1 MNKIMRQNKNSIF
14 RLSALLLFL
23 LAIAVKAHSQI
34 YAIGKVQ
41 DAFLK
46 VPLPEAKVSLL
57 NATDS
62 TVIMDTIPV
71 NKMYRA
77 DGTLRE
83 AQFSMKV
90 EGTPHKY
97 LLKATLRGY
106 ETGYLPF
113 AIKEGEEGGYL
124 FLDNPLEL
132 RKMPERDLGEVTVT
146 ATKVKMFWK
155 GDTLV
160 YDATAFKM
168 PDGSMLDDLIRQMP
182 GVTMNENGEIFVN
195 NRKIDELQLGSRSF
209 MRGNSK
215 ILLENLPYYTV
226 KDIKVYDQE
235 TDLNRTAGSQIE
247 KKKFVM
253 DVNLKAEY
261 QYGYIAN
268 VEAAGGT
275 DGRWLGRAFLLG
287 FTRNTRY
294 TLMANSNNV
303 NESRHIG
310 SSDYWTPESM
320 PKSLL
325 TTHSVASDID
335 YQSTDKNVKEK
346 LTIDFTSTHDKG
358 DMSKR
363 QDLFVEGSPLQI
375 LQQSMR
381 TTENKLKLGNRFKY
395 TTPKNHMLDTDLALD
410 YKSYH
415 GNSNMLAEQYVDTL
429 ITCQRNVGF
438 NKGKAWN
445 VSINASM
452 LPHMKKWGKLNPYLL
467 LKAKVDYSSDENQ
480 HAQQFHVKDFANATS
495 SNTYNAND
503 YSKRQWKTSATLTYG
518 IGGKMNYASVEVT
531 PSYNRTETHDWLYHP
546 DTLRLPSQ
554 MDMLQAITD
563 YGNSYDSELQSYGSD
578 VMLQFYRFQELPANM
593 AMGLPKRSVNF
604 INVYFVMKIKHDKL
618 NYQRGQLDTLATRT
632 TLRINPWADIN
643 LYVKKDERR
652 PARVSLG
659 YYESNT
665 PLIDMISLYDSST
678 PLVVRLGNPGL
689 KAWHS
694 ESYIRAEYKDL
705 RSSRHNYTLS
715 ARFNYIHNDVSQSV
729 SFNPK
734 TSVYTYRPENIHG
747 AYDAK
752 AKATAFYTLDAN
764 RRWTVENS
772 ADGNFI
778 HSLDHVMLE
787 GETQSKVNAVSTLT
801 LHDRAYLQ
809 YNKGPLYVRATGDVR
824 WRHSESK
831 RQGFTTLNV
840 TDFRYGL
847 AARYTI
853 PLLNTTISVDGN
865 MYSRRGYGNL
875 GLNRDDFVLN
885 ASASQAFLKGK
896 LVARIEAFDLLHQLS
911 STEYK
916 VNAQGR
922 TETWYRTLPHY
933 LMGHIIYHFN
943 KNPKKK

>member
-1 MNKIMRQNKNSIF
+1 MNVTF
-14 RLSALLLFL
+14 RLSTLLLFL
-23 LAIAVKAHSQI
+23 LAFVLKANSQCYI
-34 YAIGKVQ
+34 VGKVQ

-46 VPLPEAKVSLL
+46 IPLPEAKVALL
-57 NATDS
+57 NAKDS
-62 TVIMDTIPV
+62 TVIIDTIPV
-71 NKMYRA
+71 KEKYRA
-77 DGTLRE
+77 DGTLKE

-90 EGTPHKY
+90 EGRPHKY

-113 AIKEGEEGGYL
+113 AINEGEADGFL
-124 FLDNPLEL
+124 FLDDALEL
-132 RKMPERDLGEVTVT
+132 RKIPERDLDEVTVT

-160 YDATAFKM
+160 YDATAFKL

-182 GVTMNENGEIFVN
+182 GVTMNEKGEIFVN

-215 ILLENLPYYTV
+215 VLLENLPYYTV
-226 KDIKVYDQE
+226 KNIKVYDQE
-235 TDLNRTAGSQIE
+235 TDLNRAAGSQIE
-247 KKKFVM
+247 NKKFVM

-275 DGRWLGRAFLLG
+275 DDRWLGRAFLLG

-294 TLMANSNNV
+294 TLLANSNNV

-335 YQSTDKNVKEK
+335 YQSTDKNIQEK
-346 LTIDFTSTHDKG
+346 LSIDFTSTRDKG
-358 DMSKR
+358 DMTK
-363 QDLFVEGSPLQI
+363 QEELFLAGSPLQTMK
-375 LQQSMR
+375 QSTM
-381 TTENKLKLGNRFKY
+381 TKENKLKIGNRFKY
-395 TTPKNHMLDTDLALD
+395 IKPKAFMLDADVALG

-415 GNSNMLAEQYVDTL
+415 GNTYMLAEQYVDTL
-429 ITCQRNVGF
+429 ITRQHNVGF
-438 NKGKAWN
+438 NDGKKWDA
-445 VSINASM
+445 SINASLM
-452 LPHMKKWGKLNPYLL
+452 PHMKKMGNLGQHLL
-467 LKAKVDYSSDENQ
+467 MKANVNYSSDENQ
-480 HAQQFHVKDFANATS
+480 QAQQFNVKDFANASS
-495 SNTYNAND
+495 SNTFNASD
-503 YSKRQWKTSATLTYG
+503 YAKRQLKASASLTYG
-518 IGGKMNYASVEVT
+518 LGGKMNSASIEIT
-531 PSYNRTETHDWLYHP
+531 PSYNQEKTHDWLYHP
-546 DTLRLPSQ
+546 DSLLLPSQ

-563 YGNSYDSELQSYGSD
+563 HANSYESKLQSFGTD
-578 VMLQFYRFQELPANM
+578 VMLSFYRFQELPANM
-593 AMGLPKRSVNF
+593 AMGLPKRSMNF
-604 INVYFVMKIKHDKL
+604 IDIYLVMKIKHDKL
-618 NYQRGQLDTLATRT
+618 NYLRGQIDTLATRT
-632 TLRINPWADIN
+632 TIRFNPWANIR

-652 PARVSLG
+652 PIHISLG
-659 YYESNT
+659 YNESNT
-665 PLIDMISLYDSST
+665 PLIDMVNIHDSST
-678 PLVVRLGNPGL
+678 PLVVRLGNPDL
-689 KAWHS
+689 KAWRS
-694 ESYIRAEYKDL
+694 VSYIFAEYKDL

-715 ARFNYIHNDVSQSV
+715 AGFNYIHNDVSQSV
-729 SFNPK
+729 SFNAK
-734 TSVYTYRPENIHG
+734 NGVYTYRPENIHG

-752 AKATAFYTLDAN
+752 AKATVFYTLDAN

-778 HSLDHVMLE
+778 HSLDHAMLA
-787 GETQSKVNAVSTLT
+787 GETQSQVNAVNTLT
-801 LHDRAYLQ
+801 LYDRAYLQ
-809 YNKGPLYVRATGDVR
+809 YNKGSLYVRATGDVR

-831 RQGFTTLNV
+831 RPGFATLNA

-885 ASASQAFLKGK
+885 ASASQSFLKGK
-896 LVARIEAFDLLHQLS
+896 LIARIEAFDLLHQLS
-911 STEYK
+911 STDYK

-933 LMGHIIYHFN
+933 LMGHVIYHFN
-943 KNPKKK
+943 KNPKRK

>member
-1 MNKIMRQNKNSIF
+1 MNVTF
-14 RLSALLLFL
+14 RLSTLLLFL
-23 LAIAVKAHSQI
+23 LAFVLKANSQCYI
-34 YAIGKVQ
+34 VGKVQ

-46 VPLPEAKVSLL
+46 IPLPEAKVALL
-57 NATDS
+57 NAKDS
-62 TVIMDTIPV
+62 TVIIDTVPV
-71 NKMYRA
+71 KEKYRA
-77 DGTLRE
+77 DGTLKE

-90 EGTPHKY
+90 EGRPHKY

-113 AIKEGEEGGYL
+113 AINEGEADGFL
-124 FLDNPLEL
+124 FLDDALEL
-132 RKMPERDLGEVTVT
+132 RKIPERDLDEVTVT

-160 YDATAFKM
+160 YDATAFKL

-182 GVTMNENGEIFVN
+182 GVTMNEKGEIFVN

-215 ILLENLPYYTV
+215 VLLENLPYYTV
-226 KDIKVYDQE
+226 KNIKVYDQE
-235 TDLNRTAGSQIE
+235 TDLNRAAGAQIE
-247 KKKFVM
+247 NKKFVM

-275 DGRWLGRAFLLG
+275 DDRWLGRAFLLG

-294 TLMANSNNV
+294 TLLANSNNV

-335 YQSTDKNVKEK
+335 YQSTDKNIQEK
-346 LTIDFTSTHDKG
+346 LSIDFTSTRDKG
-358 DMSKR
+358 DMTK
-363 QDLFVEGSPLQI
+363 QEELFLAGSPLQTMK
-375 LQQSMR
+375 QSTM
-381 TTENKLKLGNRFKY
+381 TKENKLKIGNRFKY
-395 TTPKNHMLDTDLALD
+395 IKPKAFMLDADVALG

-415 GNSNMLAEQYVDTL
+415 GNTNMLAEQYVDTL
-429 ITCQRNVGF
+429 ITRQHNVGF
-438 NKGKAWN
+438 NDGKKWDA
-445 VSINASM
+445 SINANLM
-452 LPHMKKWGKLNPYLL
+452 PHMKKMGNLGQHLL
-467 LKAKVDYSSDENQ
+467 MKANVNYSSDENQ
-480 HAQQFHVKDFANATS
+480 QAQQFNVRDFANASS
-495 SNTYNAND
+495 SNTFNAND
-503 YSKRQWKTSATLTYG
+503 YAKRQLKASASLTYG
-518 IGGKMNYASVEVT
+518 LGGKMNYASIEIT
-531 PSYNRTETHDWLYHP
+531 PSYNQEKTHDWLYHP
-546 DTLRLPSQ
+546 DSLLLPSQ

-563 YGNSYDSELQSYGSD
+563 HANSYESKLQSFGTD
-578 VMLQFYRFQELPANM
+578 VMLSFYRFQELPANM
-593 AMGLPKRSVNF
+593 AMGLPKRSMNF
-604 INVYFVMKIKHDKL
+604 IDIYLVMKIKHDKL
-618 NYQRGQLDTLATRT
+618 NYLRGQIDTLATRT
-632 TLRINPWADIN
+632 TIRFNPWANIR

-652 PARVSLG
+652 PIHISLG
-659 YYESNT
+659 YNESNT
-665 PLIDMISLYDSST
+665 PLIDMVNIHDSST
-678 PLVVRLGNPGL
+678 PLVVRLGNPDL
-689 KAWHS
+689 KAWRS
-694 ESYIRAEYKDL
+694 VSYIFAEYKDL

-715 ARFNYIHNDVSQSV
+715 AGFNYIHNDVSQSV
-729 SFNPK
+729 SFNAK
-734 TSVYTYRPENIHG
+734 NGVYTYRPENIHG

-752 AKATAFYTLDAN
+752 AKATVFYTLDAN

-778 HSLDHVMLE
+778 HSLDHAMLA
-787 GETQSKVNAVSTLT
+787 GETQSQVNAVNTLT
-801 LHDRAYLQ
+801 LYDRAYLQ
-809 YNKGPLYVRATGDVR
+809 YNKGSLYVRATGDVR

-831 RQGFTTLNV
+831 RTGFAALNA

-847 AARYTI
+847 TARYTI
-853 PLLNTTISVDGN
+853 PLLNTTISMDGN

-885 ASASQAFLKGK
+885 ASASQSFLKGK
-896 LVARIEAFDLLHQLS
+896 LIARIEAFDLLHQLS
-911 STEYK
+911 STDYK

-943 KNPKKK
+943 KNPKRK

>member
-1 MNKIMRQNKNSIF
+1 MNTTS
-14 RLSALLLFL
+14 RLSILLLFL
-23 LAIAVKAHSQI
+23 LAIALKVNAQI

-46 VPLPEAKVSLL
+46 IPLPEAKVALL
-57 NATDS
+57 NAKDS

-71 NKMYRA
+71 KKMYRA

-90 EGTPHKY
+90 EGRPHKY

-113 AIKEGEEGGYL
+113 AIKEGEEGGYM
-124 FLDNPLEL
+124 FLDNALEL
-132 RKMPERDLGEVTVT
+132 RKMPEKDLGEVTVT

-160 YDATAFKM
+160 YDATAFKL

-182 GVTMNENGEIFVN
+182 GVTMNEKGEIFVN

-215 ILLENLPYYTV
+215 VLLENLPYYTV
-226 KDIKVYDQE
+226 KNIKVYDQE
-235 TDLNRTAGSQIE
+235 TDLNRAVGAQIE
-247 KKKFVM
+247 NKKFVM

-268 VEAAGGT
+268 VEAAGGA
-275 DGRWLGRAFLLG
+275 DDRGLGRAFLLG

-294 TLMANSNNV
+294 TLLANSNNV

-320 PKSLL
+320 PKFLL

-335 YQSTDKNVKEK
+335 YQSSDKNVQEK
-346 LTIDFTSTHDKG
+346 LSIDFTSTRDKG
-358 DMSKR
+358 DMTK
-363 QDLFVEGSPLQI
+363 QEELFLAGSPLQTMK
-375 LQQSMR
+375 QSTM
-381 TTENKLKLGNRFKY
+381 TKENKLKIGNRFKY
-395 TTPKNHMLDTDLALD
+395 IKPKAFMLDADIALG

-415 GNSNMLAEQYVDTL
+415 GNTNMLAEQYVDTL
-429 ITCQRNVGF
+429 ITRQHNVGF
-438 NKGKAWN
+438 NDGKKWDA
-445 VSINASM
+445 SINASLM
-452 LPHMKKWGKLNPYLL
+452 PHMKKMGNLGQHLL
-467 LKAKVDYSSDENQ
+467 MKANVNYSSDENQ
-480 HAQQFHVKDFANATS
+480 QAQQFNVKDFANASS
-495 SNTYNAND
+495 SNTFNAND
-503 YSKRQWKTSATLTYG
+503 YTKRQLKASASLTYG
-518 IGGKMNYASVEVT
+518 LGGKMNYASIEIT
-531 PSYNRTETHDWLYHP
+531 PSYNQEKTHDWLYHP
-546 DTLRLPSQ
+546 DSLLLPSQ

-563 YGNSYDSELQSYGSD
+563 YANSYESKLQSFGTD
-578 VMLQFYRFQELPANM
+578 VMLSFYRSQELPANM
-593 AMGLPKRSVNF
+593 AMGLPKRSMNF
-604 INVYFVMKIKHDKL
+604 IDIYLVMKIKHDKL
-618 NYQRGQLDTLATRT
+618 NYLRGQIDTLATRT
-632 TLRINPWADIN
+632 TIRFNPWANIC

-652 PARVSLG
+652 PIHIGLG
-659 YYESNT
+659 YNESNT
-665 PLIDMISLYDSST
+665 PLIDMVNIHDSST
-678 PLVVRLGNPGL
+678 PLVVRLGNPDL
-689 KAWHS
+689 KAWRS
-694 ESYIRAEYKDL
+694 VSYILAEYKDL

-715 ARFNYIHNDVSQSV
+715 AGFNYIHNDVSQSV
-729 SFNPK
+729 SFNAK
-734 TSVYTYRPENIHG
+734 NGVYTYRPENIHG

-752 AKATAFYTLDAN
+752 AKATVFYTLDAN
-764 RRWTVENS
+764 RRWTVENC
-772 ADGNFI
+772 ADGSFI
-778 HSLDHVMLE
+778 HSLDHAMLA
-787 GETQSKVNAVSTLT
+787 GETQSQVNAVNTLT
-801 LHDRAYLQ
+801 LYDRAYLQ
-809 YNKGPLYVRATGDVR
+809 YNKGSLYVRATGDVR

-831 RQGFTTLNV
+831 RTGFATLNA

-885 ASASQAFLKGK
+885 ASASQSFLKGK
-896 LVARIEAFDLLHQLS
+896 LIARIEAFDLLHQLS
-911 STEYK
+911 STDYK

-933 LMGHIIYHFN
+933 LMGHVIYHFN
-943 KNPKKK
+943 KNPKRK

>member
-1 MNKIMRQNKNSIF
+1 MNSIF

-23 LAIAVKAHSQI
+23 LAITVKAHSQI

-46 VPLPEAKVSLL
+46 VPLPEAKVALL
-57 NATDS
+57 NAKDS

-83 AQFSMKV
+83 AQFSVKV
-90 EGTPHKY
+90 EGAPHQY

-113 AIKEGEEGGYL
+113 AIKEGEDGGYL
-124 FLDNPLEL
+124 FLDNALEL
-132 RKMPERDLGEVTVT
+132 RKTPERDLGEVTVT

-182 GVTMNENGEIFVN
+182 GVTMNQNGEIFVN
-195 NRKIDELQLGSRSF
+195 NRKIDELQLSSRSF

-215 ILLENLPYYTV
+215 VLLENLPYYTV

-235 TDLNRTAGSQIE
+235 TDLNRAAGAQIE

-253 DVNLKAEY
+253 DVNLKAKY
-261 QYGYIAN
+261 QYGYITN

-275 DGRWLGRAFLLG
+275 DDRWLGRAFLLG

-294 TLMANSNNV
+294 TLLANSNNV

-335 YQSTDKNVKEK
+335 YQSTDKNVQEK
-346 LTIDFTSTHDKG
+346 LSVDFTSTHDKG
-358 DMSKR
+358 NTTK
-363 QDLFVEGSPLQI
+363 QEELFLAGSPLQTMK
-375 LQQSMR
+375 QS
-381 TTENKLKLGNRFKY
+381 TLTKENKLKIGNRFKY
-395 TTPKNHMLDTDLALD
+395 IKPKSLMLDADVVLG

-415 GNSNMLAEQYVDTL
+415 GNTNMLAEQYVDTL
-429 ITCQRNVGF
+429 ITRQRNVGF
-438 NKGKAWN
+438 NDGKEWDAQ
-445 VSINASM
+445 INANLM
-452 LPHMKKWGKLNPYLL
+452 PHMKKWGNLGQHLRVTANMN
-467 LKAKVDYSSDENQ
+467 YSSDENQ
-480 HAQQFHVKDFANATS
+480 QAQQFNVKDFTSVLS
-495 SNTYNAND
+495 SNTFNAND
-503 YSKRQWKTSATLTYG
+503 YAKRQWKARASLTYG
-518 IGGKMNYASVEVT
+518 LVGKMNSASIAIT
-531 PSYNRTETHDWLYHP
+531 PSYSQEKTHDRLYHP
-546 DTLRLPSQ
+546 DTLLLPSQ

-563 YGNSYDSELQSYGSD
+563 PANSYDSKLQCYGTD
-578 VMLQFYRFQELPANM
+578 VMLSFYHFQELPANM
-593 AMGLPKRSVNF
+593 AKGLPKRNMNF
-604 INVYFVMKIKHDKL
+604 IDIYLVMKIKHDKL
-618 NYQRGQLDTLATRT
+618 NYLRGQIDTLTTRT
-632 TLRINPWADIN
+632 TVRFNPWAN
-643 LYVKKDERR
+643 LYMYVKKDERR
-652 PARVSLG
+652 PVRISLG
-659 YYESNT
+659 YNESNT
-665 PLIDMISLYDSST
+665 PLIDMVNIHDSST
-678 PLVVRLGNPGL
+678 PLVVRLGNPDL
-689 KAWHS
+689 KAWRS
-694 ESYIRAEYKDL
+694 ISYILAEYKDL
-705 RSSRHNYTLS
+705 RSPRYNYTLS
-715 ARFNYIHNDVSQSV
+715 AGFDYTHNDVSQSV
-729 SFNPK
+729 SFNTK
-734 TSVYTYRPENIHG
+734 NGVYTYRPENIHG

-752 AKATAFYTLDAN
+752 AKATFFYTLDAG
-764 RRWTVENS
+764 RSWTVENS
-772 ADGNFI
+772 ADGNFV
-778 HSLDHVMLE
+778 HSLDHATLE
-787 GETQSKVNAVSTLT
+787 GETQSKVNAVNTLT

-809 YNKGPLYVRATGDVR
+809 YNKGSLYVRATGDVR
-824 WRHSESK
+824 WRHSESSQ
-831 RQGFTTLNV
+831 QGFATLNA

-943 KNPKKK
+943 KNPKRK

>member
-1 MNKIMRQNKNSIF
+1 MNVTF
-14 RLSALLLFL
+14 RLSTLLLFL
-23 LAIAVKAHSQI
+23 LAFVLKANSQCYI
-34 YAIGKVQ
+34 VGKVQ

-46 VPLPEAKVSLL
+46 IPLPEAKVALL
-57 NATDS
+57 NAKDS
-62 TVIMDTIPV
+62 TVIIDTVPV
-71 NKMYRA
+71 KEKYRA
-77 DGTLRE
+77 DGTLKE

-90 EGTPHKY
+90 EGRPHKY

-113 AIKEGEEGGYL
+113 AINEGEADGFL
-124 FLDNPLEL
+124 FLDDALEL
-132 RKMPERDLGEVTVT
+132 RKIPERDLDEVTVT

-160 YDATAFKM
+160 YDATAFKL

-182 GVTMNENGEIFVN
+182 GVTMNEKGEIFVN

-215 ILLENLPYYTV
+215 VLLENLPYYTV
-226 KDIKVYDQE
+226 KNIKVYDQE
-235 TDLNRTAGSQIE
+235 TDLNRAAGAQIE
-247 KKKFVM
+247 NKKFVM

-275 DGRWLGRAFLLG
+275 DDRWLGRAFLLG

-294 TLMANSNNV
+294 TLLANSNNV

-335 YQSTDKNVKEK
+335 YQSTDKNIQEK
-346 LTIDFTSTHDKG
+346 LSIDFTSTRDKG
-358 DMSKR
+358 DMTK
-363 QDLFVEGSPLQI
+363 QEELFLAGSPLQTMK
-375 LQQSMR
+375 QSTM
-381 TTENKLKLGNRFKY
+381 TKENKLKIGNRFKY
-395 TTPKNHMLDTDLALD
+395 IKPKAFMLDADVALG

-415 GNSNMLAEQYVDTL
+415 GNTYMLAEQYVDTL
-429 ITCQRNVGF
+429 ITRQHNVGF
-438 NKGKAWN
+438 NDGKKWDA
-445 VSINASM
+445 SINASLM
-452 LPHMKKWGKLNPYLL
+452 PHMKKMGNLGQHLL
-467 LKAKVDYSSDENQ
+467 MKANVNYSSDENQ
-480 HAQQFHVKDFANATS
+480 QTQQFNVKDFANASS
-495 SNTYNAND
+495 SNTFNGND
-503 YSKRQWKTSATLTYG
+503 YTKRQLKASASLTYG
-518 IGGKMNYASVEVT
+518 LGGKMNSASIEIT
-531 PSYNRTETHDWLYHP
+531 PSYNQEKTHDWLYHP
-546 DTLRLPSQ
+546 DSLLLPSQ
-554 MDMLQAITD
+554 MDILQAITD
-563 YGNSYDSELQSYGSD
+563 HANSYESKLQSFGTD
-578 VMLQFYRFQELPANM
+578 VMLSFYRSQELPANM
-593 AMGLPKRSVNF
+593 AMGLPKRSMNF
-604 INVYFVMKIKHDKL
+604 IDIYLVMKIKHDKL
-618 NYQRGQLDTLATRT
+618 NYLRGQIDTLATRT
-632 TLRINPWADIN
+632 TVRFNPWANIHM
-643 LYVKKDERR
+643 YVKKDERR
-652 PARVSLG
+652 PVRIDIG
-659 YYESNT
+659 YYEANT
-665 PLIDMISLYDSST
+665 PLIDMVNIYDSST
-678 PLVVRLGNPGL
+678 PLVVRLGNPNL

-694 ESYIRAEYKDL
+694 QSYFSAEYKDL

-715 ARFNYIHNDVSQSV
+715 AGFNYIHNDVSQSV
-729 SFNPK
+729 SFNAK
-734 TSVYTYRPENIHG
+734 NGVYTYRPENIHG

-752 AKATAFYTLDAN
+752 AKATVFYTLDAN

-778 HSLDHVMLE
+778 HSLDHAMLA
-787 GETQSKVNAVSTLT
+787 GETQSQVNAVNTLT
-801 LHDRAYLQ
+801 LYDRAYLQ
-809 YNKGPLYVRATGDVR
+809 YNKGSLYVRATGVVR

-831 RQGFTTLNV
+831 RPGFAALNA

-885 ASASQAFLKGK
+885 ASASHSFQKGK
-896 LVARIEAFDLLHQLS
+896 LIARIEAFDLLHQLS
-911 STEYK
+911 STDYK

-933 LMGHIIYHFN
+933 LMGHVIYHFN
-943 KNPKKK
+943 KNPKRK

>member
-1 MNKIMRQNKNSIF
+1 MNVTF
-14 RLSALLLFL
+14 RLSTLLLFL
-23 LAIAVKAHSQI
+23 LAFVLKANSQCYI
-34 YAIGKVQ
+34 VGKVQ

-46 VPLPEAKVSLL
+46 IPLPEAKVALL
-57 NATDS
+57 NAKDS

-71 NKMYRA
+71 KKMYRA
-77 DGTLRE
+77 DGTLKE

-90 EGTPHKY
+90 EDRPHKY

-113 AIKEGEEGGYL
+113 AIKEGEEGGYM
-124 FLDNPLEL
+124 FLDNALEL
-132 RKMPERDLGEVTVT
+132 RKIPERDLGEVTVT

-160 YDATAFKM
+160 YDATAFKL

-182 GVTMNENGEIFVN
+182 GVTMNEKGEIFVN

-215 ILLENLPYYTV
+215 VLLENLPYYTV
-226 KDIKVYDQE
+226 KNIKVYDQE
-235 TDLNRTAGSQIE
+235 TDLNRAAGAQIE
-247 KKKFVM
+247 NKKFVM

-275 DGRWLGRAFLLG
+275 DDRWLGRAFLLG

-294 TLMANSNNV
+294 TLLANSNNV

-335 YQSTDKNVKEK
+335 YQSTDKNIQEK
-346 LTIDFTSTHDKG
+346 LSIDFTSTRDKG
-358 DMSKR
+358 DMTK
-363 QDLFVEGSPLQI
+363 QEELFLAGSPLQTMK
-375 LQQSMR
+375 QSTM
-381 TTENKLKLGNRFKY
+381 TKENKLKIGNRFKY
-395 TTPKNHMLDTDLALD
+395 IKPKAFMLDADVALG

-415 GNSNMLAEQYVDTL
+415 GNTYMLAEQYVDTL
-429 ITCQRNVGF
+429 ITRQHNVGF
-438 NKGKAWN
+438 NDGKKWDA
-445 VSINASM
+445 SINASLM
-452 LPHMKKWGKLNPYLL
+452 PHMKKMGNLGQHLL
-467 LKAKVDYSSDENQ
+467 MKANVNYSSDENQ
-480 HAQQFHVKDFANATS
+480 QAQQFNVKDFANASS
-495 SNTYNAND
+495 SNTFNAND
-503 YSKRQWKTSATLTYG
+503 YAKRQLKASASLTYG
-518 IGGKMNYASVEVT
+518 LGGKMNYASIEIT
-531 PSYNRTETHDWLYHP
+531 PSYNQEKTHDWLYHP
-546 DTLRLPSQ
+546 DSLLLPSQ

-563 YGNSYDSELQSYGSD
+563 HANSYESKLQSFGTD
-578 VMLQFYRFQELPANM
+578 VMLSFYRFQELPANM
-593 AMGLPKRSVNF
+593 AMGLPKRSMNF
-604 INVYFVMKIKHDKL
+604 IDIYLVMKIKHDKL
-618 NYQRGQLDTLATRT
+618 NYLRGQIDTLATRT
-632 TLRINPWADIN
+632 TIRFNPWANIR

-652 PARVSLG
+652 PIHIGLG
-659 YYESNT
+659 YNESNT
-665 PLIDMISLYDSST
+665 PLIDRVNIHDSST
-678 PLVVRLGNPGL
+678 PLVVRLGNPDL
-689 KAWHS
+689 KAWRS
-694 ESYIRAEYKDL
+694 VSYIFAEYKDL

-715 ARFNYIHNDVSQSV
+715 AGFNYIHNDVSQSV
-729 SFNPK
+729 SFNAK
-734 TSVYTYRPENIHG
+734 NGVYTYRPENIHG

-752 AKATAFYTLDAN
+752 AKATVFYTLDAN

-778 HSLDHVMLE
+778 HSLDHAMLA
-787 GETQSKVNAVSTLT
+787 GETQSQVNAVNTLT
-801 LHDRAYLQ
+801 LYDRAYLQ
-809 YNKGPLYVRATGDVR
+809 YNKGSLYVRATGDVR

-831 RQGFTTLNV
+831 RTGFAALNA

-847 AARYTI
+847 TARYTI

-865 MYSRRGYGNL
+865 MYSRRGYGNQ

-885 ASASQAFLKGK
+885 ASASQSFLKGK
-896 LVARIEAFDLLHQLS
+896 LIARIEAFDLLHQLS
-911 STEYK
+911 STDYK

-943 KNPKKK
+943 KNPKRK

>member
-1 MNKIMRQNKNSIF
+1 MNVTF
-14 RLSALLLFL
+14 RLSTLLLFL
-23 LAIAVKAHSQI
+23 LAFVLKANSQCYI
-34 YAIGKVQ
+34 VGKVQ

-46 VPLPEAKVSLL
+46 IPLPEAKVALL
-57 NATDS
+57 NAKDS
-62 TVIMDTIPV
+62 TVIIDTVPV
-71 NKMYRA
+71 KEKYRA
-77 DGTLRE
+77 DGTLKE

-90 EGTPHKY
+90 EGRPHKY

-113 AIKEGEEGGYL
+113 AINEGEADGFL
-124 FLDNPLEL
+124 FLDDALEL
-132 RKMPERDLGEVTVT
+132 RKIPERDLDEVTVT

-160 YDATAFKM
+160 YDATAFKL

-182 GVTMNENGEIFVN
+182 GVTMNEKGEIFVN

-215 ILLENLPYYTV
+215 VLLENLPYYTV
-226 KDIKVYDQE
+226 KNIKVYDQE
-235 TDLNRTAGSQIE
+235 TDLNRAAGAQIE
-247 KKKFVM
+247 NKKFVM

-275 DGRWLGRAFLLG
+275 DDRWLGRAFLLG

-294 TLMANSNNV
+294 TLLANSNNV

-335 YQSTDKNVKEK
+335 YQSTDKNIQEK
-346 LTIDFTSTHDKG
+346 LSIDFTSTRDKG
-358 DMSKR
+358 DMTK
-363 QDLFVEGSPLQI
+363 QEELFLAGSPLQTMK
-375 LQQSMR
+375 QSTM
-381 TTENKLKLGNRFKY
+381 TKENKLKIGNRFKY
-395 TTPKNHMLDTDLALD
+395 IKPKAFMLDADVALG

-415 GNSNMLAEQYVDTL
+415 GNTKMLAEQYVDTL
-429 ITCQRNVGF
+429 ITRQHNVGF
-438 NKGKAWN
+438 NDGKKWDA
-445 VSINASM
+445 SINANLM
-452 LPHMKKWGKLNPYLL
+452 PHMKKMGNLGQHLL
-467 LKAKVDYSSDENQ
+467 MKANVNYSSDENQ
-480 HAQQFHVKDFANATS
+480 QAQQFNVRDFANASS
-495 SNTYNAND
+495 SNTFNAND
-503 YSKRQWKTSATLTYG
+503 YAKRQLKASASLTYG
-518 IGGKMNYASVEVT
+518 LGGKMNYASIEIT
-531 PSYNRTETHDWLYHP
+531 PSYNQEKTHDWLYHP
-546 DTLRLPSQ
+546 DSLLLPSQ

-563 YGNSYDSELQSYGSD
+563 HANSYESKLQSFGTD
-578 VMLQFYRFQELPANM
+578 VMLSFYRFQELPANM
-593 AMGLPKRSVNF
+593 AMGLPKRSMNF
-604 INVYFVMKIKHDKL
+604 IDIYLVMKIKHDKL
-618 NYQRGQLDTLATRT
+618 NYLRGQIDTLATRT
-632 TLRINPWADIN
+632 TIRFNPWANIR

-652 PARVSLG
+652 PIHISLG
-659 YYESNT
+659 YNESNT
-665 PLIDMISLYDSST
+665 PLIDMVNIHDSST
-678 PLVVRLGNPGL
+678 PLVVRLGNPDL
-689 KAWHS
+689 KAWRS
-694 ESYIRAEYKDL
+694 VSYIFAEYKDL

-715 ARFNYIHNDVSQSV
+715 AGFNYIHNDVSQSV
-729 SFNPK
+729 SFNAK
-734 TSVYTYRPENIHG
+734 NGVYTYRPENIHG

-752 AKATAFYTLDAN
+752 AKATVFYTLDAN

-778 HSLDHVMLE
+778 HSLDHAMLA
-787 GETQSKVNAVSTLT
+787 GETQSQVNAVNTLT
-801 LHDRAYLQ
+801 LYDRAYLQ
-809 YNKGPLYVRATGDVR
+809 YNKGSLYVRATGDVR

-831 RQGFTTLNV
+831 RTGFAALNA

-847 AARYTI
+847 TARYTI
-853 PLLNTTISVDGN
+853 PLLNTTISMDGN

-885 ASASQAFLKGK
+885 ASASQSFLKGK
-896 LVARIEAFDLLHQLS
+896 LIARIEAFDLLHQLS
-911 STEYK
+911 STDYK

-943 KNPKKK
+943 KNPKRK

>member
-1 MNKIMRQNKNSIF
+1 MNVTF
-14 RLSALLLFL
+14 RLSTLLLFL
-23 LAIAVKAHSQI
+23 LAFVLKANSQCYI
-34 YAIGKVQ
+34 VGKVQ

-46 VPLPEAKVSLL
+46 IPLPEAKVALL
-57 NATDS
+57 NAKDS
-62 TVIMDTIPV
+62 TVIIDTVPV
-71 NKMYRA
+71 KEKYRA
-77 DGTLRE
+77 DGTLKE

-90 EGTPHKY
+90 EGRPHKY

-113 AIKEGEEGGYL
+113 AINEGEADGFL
-124 FLDNPLEL
+124 FLDDALEL
-132 RKMPERDLGEVTVT
+132 RKIPERDLDEVTVT

-160 YDATAFKM
+160 YDATAFKL

-182 GVTMNENGEIFVN
+182 GVTMNEKGEIFVN

-215 ILLENLPYYTV
+215 VLLENLPYYTV
-226 KDIKVYDQE
+226 KNIKVYDQE
-235 TDLNRTAGSQIE
+235 TDLNRAAGAQIE
-247 KKKFVM
+247 NKKFVM

-275 DGRWLGRAFLLG
+275 DDRWLGRAFLLG

-294 TLMANSNNV
+294 TLLANSNNV

-335 YQSTDKNVKEK
+335 YQSSDKNVQEK
-346 LTIDFTSTHDKG
+346 LSIDFTSTRDKG
-358 DMSKR
+358 DMIK
-363 QDLFVEGSPLQI
+363 QEELFLAGSPLQTMK
-375 LQQSMR
+375 QSTM
-381 TTENKLKLGNRFKY
+381 TKENKLKIGNRFKY
-395 TTPKNHMLDTDLALD
+395 IKPKAFMLDADVALG

-415 GNSNMLAEQYVDTL
+415 GNTNMLAEQYVDTL
-429 ITCQRNVGF
+429 ITRQHNVGF
-438 NKGKAWN
+438 NDGKKWDA
-445 VSINASM
+445 SINANLM
-452 LPHMKKWGKLNPYLL
+452 PHMKKMGNLGQHLL
-467 LKAKVDYSSDENQ
+467 MKANVNYSSDENQ
-480 HAQQFHVKDFANATS
+480 QAQQFNVRDFANASS
-495 SNTYNAND
+495 SNTFNAND
-503 YSKRQWKTSATLTYG
+503 YAKRQLKASASLTYG
-518 IGGKMNYASVEVT
+518 LGGKMNYASIEIT
-531 PSYNRTETHDWLYHP
+531 PSYNQEKTHDWLYHP
-546 DTLRLPSQ
+546 DSLLLPSQ

-563 YGNSYDSELQSYGSD
+563 HANSYESKLQSFGTD
-578 VMLQFYRFQELPANM
+578 VMLSFYRFQELPANM
-593 AMGLPKRSVNF
+593 AMGLPKRSMNF
-604 INVYFVMKIKHDKL
+604 IDIYLVMKIKHDKL
-618 NYQRGQLDTLATRT
+618 NYLRGQIDTLATRT
-632 TLRINPWADIN
+632 TIRFNPWANIR

-652 PARVSLG
+652 PIHISLG
-659 YYESNT
+659 YNESNT
-665 PLIDMISLYDSST
+665 PLIDMVNIHDSST
-678 PLVVRLGNPGL
+678 PLVVRLGNPDL
-689 KAWHS
+689 KAWRS
-694 ESYIRAEYKDL
+694 VSYIFAEYKDL

-715 ARFNYIHNDVSQSV
+715 AGFNYIHNDVSQSV
-729 SFNPK
+729 SFNAK
-734 TSVYTYRPENIHG
+734 NGVYTYRPENIHG

-752 AKATAFYTLDAN
+752 AKATVFYTLDAN

-778 HSLDHVMLE
+778 HSLDHAMLA
-787 GETQSKVNAVSTLT
+787 GETQSQVNAVNTLT
-801 LHDRAYLQ
+801 LYDRAYLQ
-809 YNKGPLYVRATGDVR
+809 YNKGSLYVRATGDVR

-831 RQGFTTLNV
+831 RTGFAALNA

-847 AARYTI
+847 TARYTI
-853 PLLNTTISVDGN
+853 PLLNTTISMDGN

-885 ASASQAFLKGK
+885 ASASQSFLKGK
-896 LVARIEAFDLLHQLS
+896 LIARIEAFDLLHQLS
-911 STEYK
+911 STDYK

-943 KNPKKK
+943 KNPKRK

>member
-1 MNKIMRQNKNSIF
+1 MNKIMRQNMNSTF

-23 LAIAVKAHSQI
+23 LAIALKANAQI

-90 EGTPHKY
+90 EGRPHKY

-113 AIKEGEEGGYL
+113 AIKEGEEGGYM
-124 FLDNPLEL
+124 FLDNALEL
-132 RKMPERDLGEVTVT
+132 RKMPEKDLGEVTVT

-160 YDATAFKM
+160 YDATAFKL

-182 GVTMNENGEIFVN
+182 GVTMNEKGEIFVN

-215 ILLENLPYYTV
+215 VLLENLPYYTV
-226 KDIKVYDQE
+226 KNIKVYDQE
-235 TDLNRTAGSQIE
+235 TDINRVAGSQIE
-247 KKKFVM
+247 NKKFVM
-253 DVNLKAEY
+253 DVNLKPEY

-275 DGRWLGRAFLLG
+275 DDRWLGRAFLLG

-294 TLMANSNNV
+294 TLLANSNNV

-335 YQSTDKNVKEK
+335 YQSSDKNVQEK
-346 LTIDFTSTHDKG
+346 LSIDFTSTRDKG
-358 DMSKR
+358 DMTK
-363 QDLFVEGSPLQI
+363 QEELFLAGSPLQTMK
-375 LQQSMR
+375 QSTM
-381 TTENKLKLGNRFKY
+381 TKENKLKIGNRFKY
-395 TTPKNHMLDTDLALD
+395 IKPKAFMLDADIALG

-415 GNSNMLAEQYVDTL
+415 GNTNMLAEQYVDTL
-429 ITCQRNVGF
+429 ITRQHNVGF
-438 NKGKAWN
+438 NDGKKWDA
-445 VSINASM
+445 SINASLM
-452 LPHMKKWGKLNPYLL
+452 PHMKKMGNLGQHLL
-467 LKAKVDYSSDENQ
+467 MKANVNYSSDENQ
-480 HAQQFHVKDFANATS
+480 QAQQFNVKDFANASS
-495 SNTYNAND
+495 SNTFNAND
-503 YSKRQWKTSATLTYG
+503 YTKRQLKASASLTYG
-518 IGGKMNYASVEVT
+518 LGGKMNYASIEIT
-531 PSYNRTETHDWLYHP
+531 PSNNHEKTHDWLYHP
-546 DTLRLPSQ
+546 DSLLLPSQ

-563 YGNSYDSELQSYGSD
+563 HANSYESKLQSFGTD
-578 VMLQFYRFQELPANM
+578 VMLSFYRSQELPANM
-593 AMGLPKRSVNF
+593 AMGLPKRSMNF
-604 INVYFVMKIKHDKL
+604 IDIYLVMKIKHDKL
-618 NYQRGQLDTLATRT
+618 NYLRGQIDTLATRT
-632 TLRINPWADIN
+632 TIRFNPWANIHM
-643 LYVKKDERR
+643 YVKKDERR
-652 PARVSLG
+652 PIHIGLG
-659 YYESNT
+659 YNESNT
-665 PLIDMISLYDSST
+665 PLIDMVNIHDSST
-678 PLVVRLGNPGL
+678 PLVVRLGNPDL
-689 KAWHS
+689 KAWRS
-694 ESYIRAEYKDL
+694 VSYILAEYKDL

-715 ARFNYIHNDVSQSV
+715 VGFNYIHNDVSQSV
-729 SFNPK
+729 SFNAK
-734 TSVYTYRPENIHG
+734 NGVYTYRPENIHG

-752 AKATAFYTLDAN
+752 AKATVFYTLDAS

-778 HSLDHVMLE
+778 HSLDHAMLA
-787 GETQSKVNAVSTLT
+787 GETQSQVNAVNTLT
-801 LHDRAYLQ
+801 LYDRAYLQ

-831 RQGFTTLNV
+831 RTGFATLNA

-865 MYSRRGYGNL
+865 MYSRRGYGNQ

-885 ASASQAFLKGK
+885 ASASQSFLKGK
-896 LVARIEAFDLLHQLS
+896 LIARIEAFDLLHQLS
-911 STEYK
+911 STDYK

-922 TETWYRTLPHY
+922 TETWCRTLPHY
-933 LMGHIIYHFN
+933 LMGHVIYHFN
-943 KNPKKK
+943 KNPKRK